1 MLGWPKQET
10 KMNKSEIYGVTRA
23 ILSAAGGFVVA
34 RGWIDSET
42 AVALAGALATVAA
55 AVWSVKSK
63 RK

>member
-1 MLGWPKQET
+1 MT
-10 KMNKSEIYGVTRA
+10 KTEVYGVARA
-23 ILSAAGGFVVA
+23 VLAAVGGFVVA

-42 AVALAGALATVAA
+42 AVSLAGALATVAA

>member
-1 MLGWPKQET
+1 MT
-10 KMNKSEIYGVTRA
+10 KTEVYGVARA
-23 ILSAAGGFVVA
+23 VLAAIGGFVAA

-42 AVALAGALATVAA
+42 AVSLAGALATVAA

>member
-1 MLGWPKQET
+1 
-10 KMNKSEIYGVTRA
+10 MNKNEIYGVARA
-23 ILSAAGGFVVA
+23 VLSAAGGFVVA

-42 AVALAGALATVAA
+42 AVTLAGALASVAA

>member
-1 MLGWPKQET
+1 MSKTEV
-10 KMNKSEIYGVTRA
+10 YGVARA
-23 ILSAAGGFVVA
+23 ILAAAGGFVAA

-42 AVALAGALATVAA
+42 AVSLAGAFATVIA

>member
-1 MLGWPKQET
+1 MT
-10 KMNKSEIYGVTRA
+10 KTEVYGVVRA
-23 ILSAAGGFVVA
+23 VLAAIGGFVVA

-42 AVALAGALATVAA
+42 AVSLAGALATVAA